1 MMAAGGERVPEA
13 MSDTSAADAPGERV
27 SALTVGSP
35 AESVS
40 RAWLA
45 PTGPAAHVTLS
56 GLALADLADGT
67 RLRIGLACL
76 ELVAREAEPGVV
88 VRLTEATPASASR
101 RALVL
106 TPGMVRVGDPA
117 TLEAVPLPIGDSL
130 DLHSFRPDETAD
142 VVREYLAMARAAG
155 FGEVRIIHG
164 RGQGVQRETVRGV
177 LAASPE
183 VAGYG
188 DAPPER
194 GGWGAT
200 VVRLAAGP
208 RRPPP

>member
-1 MMAAGGERVPEA
+1 
-13 MSDTSAADAPGERV
+13 MSDTTAARGAPSGRV
-27 SALTVGSP
+27 SALFAGSP
-35 AESVS
+35 AEPVYRVS
-40 RAWLA
+40 LA
-45 PTGPAAHVTLS
+45 GAGPATGVTLS
-56 GLALADLADGT
+56 GLALADMADGT
-67 RLRIGLACL
+67 RLRIGSACL
-76 ELVAREAEPGVV
+76 ELVSTEADGI
-88 VRLTEATPASASR
+88 VRLTEAAPAKAAR
-101 RALVL
+101 RAVIL
-106 TPGMVRVGDPA
+106 TPGMVQVGDPVL
-117 TLEAVPLPIGDSL
+117 LEAVTLPLGDSL

-142 VVREYLAMARAAG
+142 VVREYLAVAWAAG

-164 RGQGVQRETVRGV
+164 RGQGVQRETVRRV